1 MDAELLRSVTT
12 LCAVI
17 LGFVLGQVAEL
28 FRTRR
33 TSRKVS
39 VATRAIVELE
49 VEQNRAIL
57 SDYWHKVIASYD
69 SWREEDGAV
78 NYIRLARAVIKFPF
92 PPIGKSVWLASLGN
106 LASSYS
112 PEALT
117 ELWVTH
123 GAFDHLSVLHR
134 QLEMLEQG
142 SENVGRHAESRTD
155 WPQGILSTIVGS
167 AHFANGAEHL
177 AREFEIKMRGALRQS
192 FVDFP

>member
-33 TSRKVS
+33 TSQKVS

-49 VEQNRAIL
+49 VEQNRAML

-69 SWREEDGAV
+69 SWREEDDAV
-78 NYIRLARAVIKFPF
+78 NYIKLARAVIKFPF
-92 PPIGKSVWLASLGN
+92 PPIGKSVWLASFGN

-112 PEALT
+112 PEALS
-117 ELWVTH
+117 ELWGTH

-134 QLEMLEQG
+134 QMEILEQG
-142 SENVGRHAESRTD
+142 SESAGRHAESRND
-155 WPQGILSTIVGS
+155 LPLGFLSTLVGS
-167 AHFANGAEHL
+167 AHFANSVEHL
-177 AREFEIKMRGALRQS
+177 AREFEVKMRCALRQS
-192 FVDFP
+192 FVDLP

>member
-28 FRTRR
+28 FRTRQ
-33 TSRKVS
+33 TSRKAS
-39 VATRAIVELE
+39 AATRTIVELE
-49 VEQNRAIL
+49 MEQNRAML
-57 SDYWHKVIASYD
+57 SDYWHKVITSYD

-78 NYIRLARAVIKFPF
+78 NYIKLARAVIKFPF
-92 PPIGKSVWLASLGN
+92 PPIGKSVWLSLLGN

-112 PEALT
+112 PGELT
-117 ELWVTH
+117 ELWGTH
-123 GAFDHLSVLHR
+123 ETFDHLSVLRR
-134 QLEMLEQG
+134 QMEILEQG
-142 SENVGRHAESRTD
+142 SESAGRYAESRND
-155 WPQGILSTIVGS
+155 LPLGFLSTIVGS

>member
-33 TSRKVS
+33 TNKKAST
-39 VATRAIVELE
+39 ATRIIVELE
-49 VEQNRAIL
+49 VEKNRAML

-69 SWREEDGAV
+69 LWREEDGAV
-78 NYIRLARAVIKFPF
+78 NYIKLARAVIKFPF
-92 PPIGKSVWLASLGN
+92 PPIGKNVWLASLGN

-117 ELWVTH
+117 ELWGTH
-123 GAFDHLSVLHR
+123 EAFDHLLVLHR
-134 QLEMLEQG
+134 QMEVLEQG
-142 SENVGRHAESRTD
+142 SDSAGRHAESRND
-155 WPQGILSTIVGS
+155 WPQGVLSTLVGS

-177 AREFEIKMRGALRQS
+177 ARAFETKMRNALSLS